1 MPESPRER
9 WQRRRA
15 DERFLFTPS
24 GGGDVSVCLVY
35 PNTYAVGMA
44 NLGFQ
49 SVFEILSTHP
59 RVHCERAFLPDA
71 DQRGDEVVSFE
82 SGRRLRDFEVVAFS
96 ISFETD
102 YLHVVD
108 ILAGAGIPPLRADRG
123 GGPLLLC
130 GGPATFLNPEPI
142 ADFFDLFLVGEGED
156 MIPEFLARYVDARDA
171 GGGRDGVLDAV
182 AEVGGAYRPDRY
194 AITYAGD
201 GTIESVAYSGPG
213 SGVVTRRLIADLDR
227 FTTAS
232 KVLAPDAVFGDMYLV
247 EASRGC
253 EWGCR
258 FCAAGYMYR
267 PIRHRSVETLRGAI
281 EAGIGERSTVGLVGA
296 EMASVPGVAELCEF
310 VADRGGRASPSSLK
324 ADVITH
330 RLARALGR
338 SANQSVTIA
347 PEAGSE
353 RMRRVINKNLTEPEI
368 LRAADWLVGAGVR
381 AMKLYFMIGLPTETH
396 ADVEGIV
403 ELTQRIGARFQREG
417 RVQQIRLSVNPFGP
431 KPWTPF
437 QWEPM
442 EDLRSLKVKIGGLK
456 RAIGRLRGVDID
468 VESPRESYYATVLSR
483 GDRRVSRFL
492 LAVHAADGD
501 WWSVLRAWER
511 DPPADGFDPRI
522 FSHRP
527 YASDEILPW
536 DFLDH
541 SLHKRFL
548 WVERE
553 RAREERQTMP
563 CDVTTCRVCGAC

>member
-1 MPESPRER
+1 MSI
-9 WQRRRA
+9 
-15 DERFLFTPS
+15 
-24 GGGDVSVCLVY
+24 CLVY
-35 PNTYAVGMA
+35 PNTYPVGMA

-49 SVFEILSTHP
+49 SVFEILSRHP
-59 RVHCERAFLPDA
+59 RVACERAFLPDA
-71 DQRGDEVVSFE
+71 EDRGSEVVSFE
-82 SGRRLRDFEVVAFS
+82 SGRRLRDFEIVAFS

-102 YLHVVD
+102 YLHVVE
-108 ILAGAGIPPLRADRG
+108 ILAGAGIAPLREERR

-130 GGPATFLNPEPI
+130 GGPATFLNPEPV
-142 ADFFDLFLVGEGED
+142 ADFFDAFFVGEGEE
-156 MIPEFLARYVDARDA
+156 MIPELLERFVAARDA
-171 GGGRDGVLDAV
+171 GLGRDGVLDAI

-194 AITYAGD
+194 AIEYADD
-201 GTIESVAYSGPG
+201 GTIGSVSYRGPG
-213 SGVVTRRLIADLDR
+213 SGVVTRRLVDDLDR
-227 FTTAS
+227 YVTAS
-232 KVLAPDAVFGDMYLV
+232 KVLAPEAVFGDMYLV

-267 PIRHRSVETLRGAI
+267 PIRHRSVDVL
-281 EAGIGERSTVGLVGA
+281 EAAIGEGLAHRTTIGLVGA
-296 EMASVPGVAELCEF
+296 EMASVPGVAELCER
-310 VADRGGRASPSSLK
+310 VADAGGRASPSSLK

-338 SANQSVTIA
+338 SANQSVTVA

-403 ELTQRIGARFQREG
+403 DLTRKIGERFQREG

-442 EDLRSLKVKIGGLK
+442 EDLRSLKTKIGGLR
-456 RAIGRLRGVDID
+456 RAIGRLRGIEID
-468 VESPRESYYATVLSR
+468 VESPREAYYATVLSR

-492 LAVHAADGD
+492 LAVHAAGGD

-511 DPPADGFDPRI
+511 EPPEGGFDPRI
-522 FSHRP
+522 FSHRA
-527 YASDEILPW
+527 YAADEILPW

-541 SLHKRFL
+541 SVHKRFL

-553 RAREERQTMP
+553 RARVERQTMP

>member
-1 MPESPRER
+1 
-9 WQRRRA
+9 
-15 DERFLFTPS
+15 
-24 GGGDVSVCLVY
+24 
-35 PNTYAVGMA
+35 MA

-49 SVFEILSTHP
+49 SVFEILSRHP
-59 RVHCERAFLPDA
+59 RVHCERAFLPDVDRRA
-71 DQRGDEVVSFE
+71 DAVTSFE
-82 SGRRLRDFEVVAFS
+82 SGRRLRDFEILAFS

-108 ILAGAGIPPLRADRG
+108 ILQAAGIPPLRDERG

-142 ADFFDLFLVGEGED
+142 ADFFDLFLVGEGEE
-156 MIPEFLARYVDARDA
+156 MIPEFLARYLAARDA
-171 GGGRDGVLDAV
+171 AGGRAGVLDAV

-194 AITYAGD
+194 DVAYADD
-201 GTIESVAYSGPG
+201 GTIASVGYRGPG
-213 SGVVTRRLIADLDR
+213 SGVVTRRLVADLDR
-227 FTTAS
+227 FPTAS
-232 KVLAPDAVFGDMYLV
+232 RVLAPEAVFGDMYLV

-267 PIRHRSVETLRGAI
+267 PIRHRSVDTLRAAAEEGLAV
-281 EAGIGERSTVGLVGA
+281 RSTIGLVGA

-324 ADVITH
+324 ADVITQ

-338 SANQSVTIA
+338 SANQSATVA

-381 AMKLYFMIGLPTETH
+381 AMKLYFMIGLPTET
-396 ADVEGIV
+396 ADDVEAIV
-403 ELTQRIGARFQREG
+403 DLTRRIGERFQRER
-417 RVQQIRLSVNPFGP
+417 RVQQLKLSVNPFGP

-442 EDLRSLKVKIGGLK
+442 EDLRSLKTKIAGLR
-456 RAIGRLRGVDID
+456 RAIGRLPGVEID
-468 VESPRESYYATVLSR
+468 VESPREAYWATVLSR
-483 GDRRVSRFL
+483 GDRRVSRLL
-492 LAVHAADGD
+492 LAVAAAGGD
-501 WWSVLRAWER
+501 WWSVLQAWRR
-511 DPPADGFDPRI
+511 DPPADGVNPDVFVARA
-522 FSHRP
+522 
-527 YASDEILPW
+527 YAAEEILPW

-553 RAREERQTMP
+553 RARGERQTPP

>member
-1 MPESPRER
+1 MPESLRDR
-9 WQRRRA
+9 NRDRRA
-15 DERFLFTPS
+15 QERFLFTPT

-35 PNTYAVGMA
+35 PNTYPVGMA

-49 SVFEILSTHP
+49 SVFEILSRHP
-59 RVHCERAFLPDA
+59 RVCCERAFLPDA
-71 DQRGDEVVSFE
+71 EHRGSEVVSFE
-82 SGRRLRDFEVVAFS
+82 SGRRLRDFEIVAFS

-108 ILAGAGIPPLRADRG
+108 ILAGAGIPPLRERRE

-142 ADFFDLFLVGEGED
+142 ADFFDAFFIGEGEE
-156 MIPEFLARYVDARDA
+156 MIPELLAQFVAARDA
-171 GGGRDGVLDAV
+171 GAGRDGALDAI

-194 AITYAGD
+194 DVDYAPD
-201 GTIESVAYSGPG
+201 GTIRSVAYRGPG
-213 SGVVTRRLIADLDR
+213 SGVVTRRLVADLDR

-232 KVLAPDAVFGDMYLV
+232 KVLAPEAVFGDMYLV

-267 PIRHRSVETLRGAI
+267 PVRHRSVAALEAAI
-281 EAGIGERSTVGLVGA
+281 DEGLAHRSTVGLVGA
-296 EMASVPGVAELCEF
+296 EMASVPGVASLCER
-310 VADRGGRASPSSLK
+310 VAEAGGRASPSSLK
-324 ADVITH
+324 ADVITQ

-338 SANQSVTIA
+338 SANQSVTVA

-381 AMKLYFMIGLPTETH
+381 AMKLYFMIGLPTETPE
-396 ADVEGIV
+396 DVEGIV
-403 ELTQRIGARFQREG
+403 DLTRKIGAHFQREG
-417 RVQQIRLSVNPFGP
+417 RVQQIKLSVNPFGP

-442 EDLRSLKVKIGGLK
+442 EDLRALKTKIAGLR

-468 VESPRESYYATVLSR
+468 VESPREAYYATVLSR
-483 GDRRVSRFL
+483 GDRRVSRLL
-492 LAVHAADGD
+492 LAIHAAGGD

-511 DPPADGFDPRI
+511 EPPAEGVDPRI
-522 FSHRP
+522 FSHRA
-527 YASDEILPW
+527 YAADEILPW

-548 WVERE
+548 WAERE
-553 RAREERQTMP
+553 RARVERQTMP

>member
-9 WQRRRA
+9 ARERRA
-15 DERFLFTPS
+15 KERFLFTPS
-24 GGGDVSVCLVY
+24 GGGDVSICLVY
-35 PNTYAVGMA
+35 PNTYPVGMA

-49 SVFEILSTHP
+49 SVFEIFSCHP
-59 RVHCERAFLPDA
+59 RVHCERAFLPDT
-71 DQRGDEVVSFE
+71 DQRGTEVRTLE
-82 SGRRLRDFEVVAFS
+82 SGRRLRDFEIVAFS

-102 YLHVVD
+102 YLHVVE
-108 ILAGAGIPPLRADRG
+108 ILAGAGIPPLRAARG

-142 ADFFDLFLVGEGED
+142 ADYFDLVLIGEGEE
-156 MIPEFLARYVDARDA
+156 MIPEFLTEYVTARDR
-171 GGGRDGVLDAV
+171 GGRRDGVLDAV
-182 AEVGGAYRPDRY
+182 AEVAGAYRPDRY
-194 AITYAGD
+194 AVDYAPD
-201 GTIESVAYSGPG
+201 GTIASVSYHGPG
-213 SGVVTRRLIADLDR
+213 SGVVTRRLVENLDR

-232 KVLAPDAVFGDMYLV
+232 KVLAPEAVFGDMYLV

-267 PIRHRSVETLRGAI
+267 PIRHRSLETLQAAAAEGLAHRA
-281 EAGIGERSTVGLVGA
+281 TVGLVGA

-324 ADVITH
+324 ADVITG

-381 AMKLYFMIGLPTETH
+381 ALKLYFMIGLPTETPD
-396 ADVEGIV
+396 DVAAIGD
-403 ELTQRIGARFQREG
+403 LTRRIGERFQREG
-417 RVQQIRLSVNPFGP
+417 RVQQIKLSVNPFGP

-437 QWEPM
+437 QWEAM
-442 EDLRSLKVKIGGLK
+442 EDRRSLKAKIAGL
-456 RAIGRLRGVDID
+456 RRDLGRSRGVEVD
-468 VESPRESYYATVLSR
+468 VESPREAYYATVLSR
-483 GDRRVSRFL
+483 GDRRVSRLL
-492 LAVHAADGD
+492 LAIHAADGD
-501 WWSVLRAWER
+501 WWRVLEAWRRAAPPDGV
-511 DPPADGFDPRI
+511 DPDLFV
-522 FSHRP
+522 HRS
-527 YASDEILPW
+527 YAVDEILPW

-541 SLHKRFL
+541 NLHKRFL

-553 RAREERQTMP
+553 RARAERQTAP

>member
-1 MPESPRER
+1 MSESLRER
-9 WQRRRA
+9 TRDRRA
-15 DERFLFTPS
+15 QERFLFTPS
-24 GGGDVSVCLVY
+24 GGGDVSICLVY
-35 PNTYAVGMA
+35 PNTYPVGMA

-49 SVFEILSTHP
+49 SVFEILSCHP
-59 RVHCERAFLPDA
+59 RVHCERAFLPD
-71 DQRGDEVVSFE
+71 DDHRGAEVVTFE
-82 SGRRLRDFEVVAFS
+82 SGRRLRDFEIVAFS

-102 YLHVVD
+102 YLHVVE
-108 ILAGAGIPPLRADRG
+108 ILAGAGLPPLRDDRG

-142 ADFFDLFLVGEGED
+142 ADFFDLFLIGEGEE
-156 MIPEFLARYVDARDA
+156 MIPEFLAQYLTARDT
-171 GGGRDGVLDAV
+171 GGGRAGVLDAV

-194 AITYAGD
+194 DITYADD
-201 GTIESVAYSGPG
+201 GTIGSVAYRGPG
-213 SGVVTRRLIADLDR
+213 SGVVTRRLIEDLDR

-232 KVLAPDAVFGDMYLV
+232 KVLTPEAVFGDMYLV

-267 PIRHRSVETLRGAI
+267 PIRHRSLETLQAAAAEGL
-281 EAGIGERSTVGLVGA
+281 EHRSTIGLVGA

-324 ADVITH
+324 ADVITN

-353 RMRRVINKNLTEPEI
+353 RLRRVINKNLTEPEI

-396 ADVEGIV
+396 EDVEGII
-403 ELTQRIGARFQREG
+403 ELTRRIGERFQREK
-417 RVQQIRLSVNPFGP
+417 RVQQLKLSVNPFGP

-442 EDLRSLKVKIGGLK
+442 EDLRSLKTKITGLR
-456 RAIGRLRGVDID
+456 RAVGRLRGIDID
-468 VESPRESYYATVLSR
+468 IESPREAYYATVLSR
-483 GDRRVSRFL
+483 GDRRVSRLL
-492 LAVHAADGD
+492 LAVHAAGGD
-501 WWSVLRAWER
+501 WWSVLRSWQR
-511 DPPADGFDPRI
+511 DPPADGVDPDI
-522 FSHRP
+522 FTHRS
-527 YASDEILPW
+527 YAVAEILPW

-553 RAREERQTMP
+553 RARSERQTAP

>member
-1 MPESPRER
+1 MSVSLRER
-9 WQRRRA
+9 NRARREE
-15 DERFLFTPS
+15 ERFLFTPS
-24 GGGDVSVCLVY
+24 GGGDVAICLVY
-35 PNTYAVGMA
+35 PNTYPVGMA

-49 SVFEILSTHP
+49 SVFEILSRHP

-71 DQRGDEVVSFE
+71 DQRGGEVVSFE
-82 SGRRLRDFEVVAFS
+82 SGRRLRDFEIVAFS

-108 ILAGAGIPPLRADRG
+108 VLRAAGIPPLREGRG

-142 ADFFDLFLVGEGED
+142 ADFFDLFLIGEGEE
-156 MIPEFLARYVDARDA
+156 MLPEFLAAYLAARDA
-171 GGGRDGVLDAV
+171 GGGRAGVLDAV

-194 AITYAGD
+194 AVSYAAD
-201 GTIESVAYSGPG
+201 GTIASVAYTGPG
-213 SGVVTRRLIADLDR
+213 SGVVTRRLVEDLDR
-227 FTTAS
+227 FPTAS
-232 KVLAPDAVFGDMYLV
+232 RVLAPEAVFGDMYLV

-267 PIRHRSVETLRGAI
+267 PIRHRSLDTLRAAAEEGLGARATI
-281 EAGIGERSTVGLVGA
+281 GLVGA

-324 ADVITH
+324 ADVITR

-338 SANQSVTIA
+338 SANQSVTVA

-381 AMKLYFMIGLPTETH
+381 ALKLYFMVGLPTETPD
-396 ADVEGIV
+396 DVQGIV
-403 ELTQRIGARFQREG
+403 DLTRRIGERFQRER
-417 RVQQIRLSVNPFGP
+417 RVQQLKLSVNPFGP

-442 EDLRSLKVKIGGLK
+442 EDLRSLKTKIAGLR
-456 RAIGRLRGVDID
+456 RAVGRLPGVEID
-468 VESPRESYYATVLSR
+468 VESPREAYWATVLSR
-483 GDRRVSRFL
+483 GDRRVARLL
-492 LAVHAADGD
+492 LAVADAGGD
-501 WWSVLRAWER
+501 WWSVLQAWRRE
-511 DPPADGFDPRI
+511 PPAGGCDPDAFVTRT
-522 FSHRP
+522 
-527 YASDEILPW
+527 YAADEILPW

-553 RAREERQTMP
+553 RARAERQTMP